1 MQPPPLVL
9 VRRSRRQWYC
19 YNQTSAAATAIGF
32 NKAAASAVAFNQSLT
47 GGGGGTGM
55 TRASRHFLFDFTQ
68 KPIKHHHH
76 RVKSFVRG
84 VCPQWCRDRPWH
96 SLLWKMLVEADFLS
110 F

>member
-47 GGGGGTGM
+47 GGCGETGM

-76 RVKSFVRG
+76 RVKSNRSLEAYALNGAEIVRG
-84 VCPQWCRDRPWH
+84 TVSYGKC
-96 SLLWKMLVEADFLS
+96 
-110 F
+110 